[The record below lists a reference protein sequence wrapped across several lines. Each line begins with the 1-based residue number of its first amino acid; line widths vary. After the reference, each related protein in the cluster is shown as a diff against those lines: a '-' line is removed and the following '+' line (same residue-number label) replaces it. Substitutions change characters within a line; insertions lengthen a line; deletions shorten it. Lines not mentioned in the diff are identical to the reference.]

1 VTQYKSFGSDN
12 HAGVHPVILA
22 ALAHANAGDELPYGE
37 DSWTER
43 TSQRLRSAF
52 GASGVYLVFNGTGAN
67 LLGLSLMLRPYE
79 AVICPV
85 SSHVNVDECGAA
97 ERLLGAKLLTVPTP
111 DGKLT
116 PDLVATQLGG
126 RGDEHRSQPRVVA
139 ISQASE
145 LGTCYTLAEL
155 AALAEFCRASEL
167 LLYLDGARLA
177 NAAAH
182 LGCSLADLAA
192 HADVLTFGG
201 TKNGALGAEAV
212 LVMREELT
220 GPALYYRK
228 QLLQL
233 GSKGRF
239 LAAQFTALL
248 DDDLWLRNAGHANA
262 MAQRLAGRIDG
273 LPGVKLWQPVQS
285 NAVFAALDPGYIPA
299 LERDWHVH
307 TWNGQDNVVRLMAAF
322 DTTEADVDALADSI
336 AAAPAPILTP

>member
-1 VTQYKSFGSDN
+1 VTSYKSFGSDN
-12 HAGVHPVILA
+12 HAGTHPAILA
-22 ALAHANAGDELPYGE
+22 ALAQANSGDELPYGE

-43 TSQRLRSAF
+43 ITQRLRSAF
-52 GASGVYLVFNGTGAN
+52 GASGAYFVFNGTGAN
-67 LLGLSLMLRPYE
+67 LLGLSVMLRPYE

-85 SSHVNVDECGAA
+85 SSHINVDECGAA
-97 ERLLGAKLLTVPTP
+97 ERVLGAKLLTVATP

-116 PDLVATQLGG
+116 PELVATQLGG
-126 RGDEHRSQPRVVA
+126 RGDEHRAQPRVVA
-139 ISQASE
+139 ISQVTE

-155 AALAEFCRASEL
+155 ATLAQFCRAHDL

-182 LGCSLADLAA
+182 LGCSLADLAS

-220 GPALYYRK
+220 SAVLYYRK

-239 LAAQFTALL
+239 LAAQFAALL
-248 DDDLWLRNAGHANA
+248 EDDLWLRNARHANT
-262 MAQRLAGRIDG
+262 MAQRLAGRISG
-273 LPGVKLWQPVQS
+273 LPGVELWQPVQS
-285 NAVFAALDPGYIPA
+285 NAVFAALDPGHIPA
-299 LERDWHVH
+299 LQRDWHFH
-307 TWNGQDNVVRLMAAF
+307 TWNGDDSVVRMMAAF
-322 DTTEADVDALADSI
+322 DTTEADVDALADAI
-336 AAAPAPILTP
+336 ASAHEPSLA